1 MAWTTP
7 SSYETGDLI
16 NAATLNAQIKG
27 NLDVLTSHAHSGA
40 AGNGAVALGA
50 LNTLT
55 EASISAPSSP
65 SAGNIILWVDGT
77 TLKVKNS
84 SGTVTAISLEGH
96 TH

>member
-7 SSYETGDLI
+7 QRDETGDLLD
-16 NAATLNAQIKG
+16 AATLNAQLKG
-27 NLDVLTSHAHSGA
+27 NLDVLGAHTHTGA
-40 AGNGAVALGA
+40 AGNVAAALGA

-55 EASISAPSSP
+55 ETSISAPSAPDSG
-65 SAGNIILWVDGT
+65 SIILWVDGT

-84 SGTVTAISLEGH
+84 AGTVTAISLEGH

>member
-7 SSYETGDLI
+7 QSYETGDLVD
-16 NAATLNAQIKG
+16 AAILNAQLKG
-27 NLDVLTSHAHSGA
+27 NLDVLGAHAHSGA
-40 AGNGAVALGA
+40 AGNGAAALGA

-55 EASISAPSSP
+55 EASISEPSTPDS
-65 SAGNIILWVDGT
+65 GNIILWVDGT

-84 SGTVTAISLEGH
+84 TGTVTAISLEGH

>member
-7 SSYETGDLI
+7 QSYETGDLI
-16 NAATLNAQIKG
+16 DAAILNAQLKG
-27 NLDVLTSHAHSGA
+27 NLDVLAPHAHTGA
-40 AGNGAVALGA
+40 AGNGAAALGA

-55 EASISAPSSP
+55 EASISEP
-65 SAGNIILWVDGT
+65 SAPDSGSIILWVDGT

-84 SGTVTAISLEGH
+84 AGAVTAISLEGH

>member
-7 SSYETGDLI
+7 QLYETGDLI
-16 NAATLNAQIKG
+16 DAATLNAQLKG
-27 NLDVLTSHAHSGA
+27 NLDVLGAHTHTGA
-40 AGNGAVALGA
+40 AGNGAAALGA

-55 EASISAPSSP
+55 ETSISAPSAPDSG
-65 SAGNIILWVDGT
+65 SIILWVDGT

-84 SGTVTAISLEGH
+84 AGTVTAISLEGH

>member
-1 MAWTTP
+1 MAWTNPQT
-7 SSYETGDLI
+7 YQTGDLVD
-16 NAATLNAQIKG
+16 AAILNAQLKG
-27 NLDVLTSHAHSGA
+27 NLDVLGAHAHSGA
-40 AGNGAVALGA
+40 AGNGAAALGA

-55 EASISAPSSP
+55 EASISEPSTPDS
-65 SAGNIILWVDGT
+65 GNIILWVDGT

>member
-7 SSYETGDLI
+7 QLYETGDLI
-16 NAATLNAQIKG
+16 DVATLNAQLKG
-27 NLDVLTSHAHSGA
+27 NLDVLGAHGHSGA
-40 AGNGAVALGA
+40 AGNGAAALGA

-55 EASISAPSSP
+55 HGSISEP
-65 SAGNIILWVDGT
+65 SAPDSGSILLWVDGT

-84 SGTVTAISLEGH
+84 AGTVTAISLEGH

>member
-7 SSYETGDLI
+7 QLFETGDMI
-16 NAATLNAQIKG
+16 DAAILNAQLKG
-27 NLDVLTSHAHSGA
+27 NLDVLGAHGHSGA

-55 EASISAPSSP
+55 HGSISEPSTP
-65 SAGNIILWVDGT
+65 AAGNIILWDDGT
-77 TLKVKNS
+77 TLKVKDS
-84 SGTVTAISLEGH
+84 AGTVTAISLEGH